1 MWILGSK
8 MFHLPY
14 FKYNRN
20 FSQEKSSVPVLYL
33 LNPTQSAFTNSK
45 LTIRHENDAIGVGV
59 QYKQQNEALRP
70 ALNIKERMF
79 YYITL

>member
-1 MWILGSK
+1 MWTLGPK
-8 MFHLPY
+8 MYYLPH

-33 LNPTQSAFTNSK
+33 LNPTQSAFTYSK
-45 LTIRHENDAIGVGV
+45 LTIRHQKDAIGVGV

-70 ALNIKERMF
+70 TLNIKERMF